1 VIQTLLL
8 FSFIALIYFL
18 NKLLA
23 KSSKKIIK
31 TKSMEMVKCEACG
44 LNLPKSEA
52 LEKKELW
59 YCSKEHLN

>member
-1 VIQTLLL
+1 VIQIILL
-8 FSFIALIYFL
+8 FSFIAVIYYL
-18 NKLLA
+18 NKILD

-52 LEKKELW
+52 LEKKGLW

>member
-1 VIQTLLL
+1 VIQILLL

-18 NKLLA
+18 NKIID
-23 KSSKKIIK
+23 KSSKRIIK

-52 LEKKELW
+52 LEKKGLW